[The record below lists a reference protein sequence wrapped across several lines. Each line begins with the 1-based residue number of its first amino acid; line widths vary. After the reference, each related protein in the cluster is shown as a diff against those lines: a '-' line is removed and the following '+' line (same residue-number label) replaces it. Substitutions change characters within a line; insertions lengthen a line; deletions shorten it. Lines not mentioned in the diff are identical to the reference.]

1 MLANIIP
8 FNSLTA
14 FAATSFESS
23 DVLTD
28 LKSSDTFDEA
38 DYPKNPLGRLSI
50 INVVEYAFSA
60 NAQNRGKFGIYL
72 YIYNPALINIEVE
85 SGQNKLQL
93 AVGYDSNGKP
103 NSYEKY
109 EIKLISSSEDK
120 LFLKY
125 KLVDHKVNEKT
136 LDERV
141 NSKARRY
148 DISGIELLTA
158 GKTNAT
164 EYTIGGTYTFTG
176 FAKGFGENA
185 TAESD
190 LNCTVENL
198 ETVRLNLG
206 HTAFRTNVS
215 SAGAH
220 HYNQLSSVYFS
231 VPNDLLEKYGN
242 LNRIACEWWEYKT
255 APIVVTSNKNVYNE
269 LLKNVGKDVGE
280 YTKTVPLSMFY
291 GRNEISY
298 VLGSTD
304 RIEYDWSYN
313 IKQIDLPKPFDPSI
327 YSSKINT
334 LLPYAF
340 YSPTATNLNKAFDFL
355 ASFSAAGDVSEG
367 EVSKYIYNYR
377 NPLGN
382 GYIDCNGRKISND
395 LFEANVD
402 KDRQRGYNR
411 KNIFFDDTFDLK
423 SYDSNHDWWDKF
435 WDYRFKQPETSGD
448 YLNIAPI
455 VSFNSKDLEGNRET
469 VAQNLLVNVDS
480 LYAMKRMSA
489 AASLSDKTMFLLRF
503 ATTDYYA
510 RNAGYKLS
518 GQEVLENK
526 TDTYIAQ
533 ETVFLDFDV
542 IELEFTKDGV
552 YHVIPAVSSPIDAI
566 GGITAP
572 ILKGP
577 NLPNIIMIIII
588 IVLSIIALILFYP
601 LIIEG
606 IVGIFKAIWWI
617 VTAPARGIKALIDR
631 RK

>member
-8 FNSLTA
+8 LNGLTA

-28 LKSSDTFDEA
+28 LKSSETFDEA

-60 NAQNRGKFGIYL
+60 NVQNRGKFGIYL
-72 YIYNPALINIEVE
+72 YIYNPALVNIETE

-109 EIKLISSSEDK
+109 EIKLISASDDK

-141 NSKARRY
+141 NPKARRY

-231 VPNDLLEKYGN
+231 VSNDLLEKYGN
-242 LNRIACEWWEYKT
+242 LNRVSCEWWEYKT

-280 YTKTVPLSMFY
+280 YTEAVPLSIYY
-291 GRNEISY
+291 GLTIGNLPYRAIYE
-298 VLGSTD
+298 
-304 RIEYDWSYN
+304 WSYN
-313 IKQIDLPKPFDPSI
+313 LNPRKAVEKLSQTNI
-327 YSSKINT
+327 
-334 LLPYAF
+334 LPYAF
-340 YSPTATNLNKAFDFL
+340 YSPTATNLNKTFDFL

-367 EVSKYIYNYR
+367 EVSKYIYNYS
-377 NPLGN
+377 NNIGN

-402 KDRQRGYNR
+402 TDRQRGYNR

-435 WDYRFKQPETSGD
+435 WEYGFKQPETSGD
-448 YLNIAPI
+448 YSNIAPI

-480 LYAMKRMSA
+480 LYAIKRMSE

-510 RNAGYKLS
+510 RNLGYKLS
-518 GQEVLENK
+518 GQDVIEDE
-526 TDTYIAQ
+526 TDTYLAQ

-542 IELEFTKDGV
+542 IELEFVKDGV

-572 ILKGP
+572 VFSGLSVP
-577 NLPNIIMIIII
+577 EIIMLIII

-617 VTAPARGIKALIDR
+617 ITAPARGIKALIDR